1 MPGAQG
7 QTPFIPRTGPA
18 PAGPAKGRRV
28 LGEGWPPAQPDKAA
42 AGGQS
47 SKPDRDTTG
56 LEGNESGPV
65 LSLDNHAALLMVLR
79 GEGSWTLLRTRR
91 TGRDLTD
98 RAGAGLKDWQIGRA
112 HV

>member
-47 SKPDRDTTG
+47 SKPEE
-56 LEGNESGPV
+56 LGPPLCSRRPELGAV
-65 LSLDNHAALLMVLR
+65 CGAGWRAGPGVGA
-79 GEGSWTLLRTRR
+79 GEGAPPPHHL
-91 TGRDLTD
+91 
-98 RAGAGLKDWQIGRA
+98 Q
-112 HV
+112 